1 MVGTRSASTCSTAPP
16 LALHLLLKLVE
27 EAPVGALGDDLLRGT
42 LDQANLVQAQ
52 GIKAHRVFWVIF
64 PPAIIGNL
72 LQRLQGIVVARRE
85 TLLHHAL
92 GGAVGFEGTEVCRLQ
107 NGAQRPLGS
116 DRMFAHEL
124 AVASHDAAEILGP
137 WTIRGAIDHRVPDLL

>member
-1 MVGTRSASTCSTAPP
+1 MRHRFHHCIDFSMLLGPQRQHMRGIIFSTLGLTNSIRALSLQRGPALAGAGSSQLHAFCEVREMVGTRSASTCSTAPP

-64 PPAIIGNL
+64 P
-72 LQRLQGIVVARRE
+72 
-85 TLLHHAL
+85 
-92 GGAVGFEGTEVCRLQ
+92 
-107 NGAQRPLGS
+107 
-116 DRMFAHEL
+116 
-124 AVASHDAAEILGP
+124 
-137 WTIRGAIDHRVPDLL
+137 

>member
-1 MVGTRSASTCSTAPP
+1 MFAKRALSLQRGPARAGAGSSPLHAFCEVREMVGTRSASTCSTAPP
-16 LALHLLLKLVE
+16 LALHLLLQLVE

-72 LQRLQGIVVARRE
+72 LQRLPGVSGDLKLHQYRR
-85 TLLHHAL
+85 
-92 GGAVGFEGTEVCRLQ
+92 FE
-107 NGAQRPLGS
+107 N
-116 DRMFAHEL
+116 
-124 AVASHDAAEILGP
+124 
-137 WTIRGAIDHRVPDLL
+137 